1 MANKSLD
8 VYLNNYDNLLI
19 LGDLNSDLKM
29 AAWMVFLMLTILKAL
44 TQNRIALKT
53 QTTLHAEICFL
64 RIVQDTF

>member
-29 AAWMVFLMLTILKAL
+29 AAWMLFLMLTILKAL
-44 TQNRIALKT
+44 TKNRLALKT
-53 QTTLHAEICFL
+53 QTTHHA
-64 RIVQDTF
+64 